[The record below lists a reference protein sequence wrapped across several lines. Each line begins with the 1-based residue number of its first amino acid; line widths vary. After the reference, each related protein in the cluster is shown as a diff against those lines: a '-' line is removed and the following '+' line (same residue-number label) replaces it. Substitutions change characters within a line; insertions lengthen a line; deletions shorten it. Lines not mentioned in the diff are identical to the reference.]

1 MSNDEAVFKIKQRTI
16 QESLIIKRLLSA
28 SETRDAMCTAALFTN
43 TVGMMYCFNEQ
54 IHLHKEK
61 RNR

>member
-1 MSNDEAVFKIKQRTI
+1 MIKG
-16 QESLIIKRLLSA
+16 LLSV
-28 SETRDAMCTAALFTN
+28 SETRDTMCTTDLFTN

-61 RNR
+61 RNRSMKAIM

>member
-1 MSNDEAVFKIKQRTI
+1 MNVSGKSNDKTPV
-16 QESLIIKRLLSA
+16 LSA

-61 RNR
+61 RNRWMKAIM

>member
-1 MSNDEAVFKIKQRTI
+1 MV
-16 QESLIIKRLLSA
+16 KRLLSA
-28 SETRDAMCTAALFTN
+28 SETRDALCTAALFTN